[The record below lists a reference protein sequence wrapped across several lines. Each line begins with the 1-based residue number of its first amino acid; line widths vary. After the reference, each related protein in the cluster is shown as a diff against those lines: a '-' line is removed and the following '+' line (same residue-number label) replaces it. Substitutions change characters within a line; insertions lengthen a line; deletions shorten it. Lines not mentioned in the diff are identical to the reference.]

1 MQQVPLFPLPLV
13 LYPGAPA
20 PLHIFEPRYR
30 QMVADCL
37 VKGREFGIVYHDPDE
52 HGPFLMEAGR
62 VGTLARIEEHRALPE
77 GRSLILVRGGARFA
91 IDQDRDMEHLYY
103 EADVVPF
110 EDDSIPHPHAIRE
123 ARVQTLELFTAV
135 IEALDESPE
144 DMPDFDL
151 GRDLSFQLAP
161 AVHID
166 FRWQQSFLELRTE
179 AARLERLDAV
189 FQAAV
194 EARGPDIG

>member
-1 MQQVPLFPLPLV
+1 MQHLPLFPLPLV

-37 VKGREFGIVYHDPDE
+37 ESGRDFGLIYHDPDE
-52 HGPFLMEAGR
+52 HGPFLMEHGR

-77 GRSLILVRGGARFA
+77 GRSLVLVRGASRFSIERERA
-91 IDQDRDMEHLYY
+91 MEHLYY
-103 EADVVPF
+103 EADVLPFADRSVPRD
-110 EDDSIPHPHAIRE
+110 EAIRE
-123 ARVQTLELFTAV
+123 ARLRTLELFTAV

-144 DMPDFDL
+144 DMPAFDVE
-151 GRDLSFQLAP
+151 RDLSFQLAP

-166 FRWQQSFLELRTE
+166 LRWQQSFLELRSETD
-179 AARLERLDAV
+179 RLERLDAV

>member
-1 MQQVPLFPLPLV
+1 MQHVPLFPLPLV

-37 VKGREFGIVYHDPDE
+37 AEDRTFGLMYHDPDE
-52 HGPFLMEAGR
+52 HGPFLMERGR

-77 GRSLILVRGGARFA
+77 GRSLILVRGTQRFA
-91 IDQDRDMEHLYY
+91 IRNDREMEHLYY
-103 EADVVPF
+103 EADILPYEDETVPRL
-110 EDDSIPHPHAIRE
+110 EAIRE
-123 ARVQTLELFTAV
+123 ARLRTLELFTAV

-144 DMPDFDL
+144 EMPSFDVNL
-151 GRDLSFQLAP
+151 DLSFQLAP

-166 FRWQQSFLELRTE
+166 LRWQQSFLELRSE
-179 AARLERLDAV
+179 IQRLERLDAV

-194 EARGPDIG
+194 EAGGPDLG

>member
-37 VKGREFGIVYHDPDE
+37 EHGRDFGIVYHDPDE
-52 HGPFLMEAGR
+52 HGPFLMERGR
-62 VGTLARIEEHRALPE
+62 VGTLAHIEEHRALPE
-77 GRSLILVRGGARFA
+77 GRSLILVRGGHRFA
-91 IDQDRDMEHLYY
+91 IEREREMAHLYY
-103 EADVVPF
+103 EADVLPF
-110 EDDSIPHPHAIRE
+110 EDDAVPRSPAIRE
-123 ARVQTLELFTAV
+123 ARLQTLELFTAV

-144 DMPDFDL
+144 DMPAFDVAH
-151 GRDLSFQLAP
+151 DLSFQLAP

-166 FRWQQSFLELRTE
+166 LRWQQSFLELRSE

-194 EARGPDIG
+194 EARGPDVG

>member
-30 QMVADCL
+30 QMVSDCIDD
-37 VKGREFGIVYHDPDE
+37 GRDFGIVYHDPDE
-52 HGPFLMEAGR
+52 HGPFLMERGR
-62 VGTLARIEEHRALPE
+62 VGTLARIEEHRVLPE
-77 GRSLILVRGGARFA
+77 GRSLILVRGGSRFS
-91 IDQDRDMEHLYY
+91 IDSDREMEHLYY
-103 EADVVPF
+103 EADVLPI
-110 EDDSIPHPHAIRE
+110 DDETWPRPDAIRE
-123 ARVQTLELFTAV
+123 ARLRTLELFTAV

-144 DMPDFDL
+144 DMPAFDVD
-151 GRDLSFQLAP
+151 RDLSFQLAP

-166 FRWQQSFLELRTE
+166 LRWQQSFLELRSETD
-179 AARLERLDAV
+179 RLERLDAV